1 MRRLLLV
8 ANPAASGFTAS
19 RHRTVVAALRGAYAV
34 TPAWPRDAAEAT
46 RVAAEAAADGTAVV
60 VAMGGDGIV
69 HRVANGV
76 AGTGTALGVIPVG
89 TTNVFARLMGVPPS
103 GGDAARMI
111 AAGTPA
117 RPAPV
122 LAITAAGPDGTLAF
136 VAVFAA
142 GVGFDAD
149 VVREAERTPLRK
161 VGAGSLHYARSTL
174 RTIPAYRKRP
184 PDLRVAVDGVPRQ
197 AVTVM
202 AQAHDRYTFFG
213 RRAMTL
219 SPDGG
224 PAVMTVERA
233 TPRRLAAVL
242 ARAVLRRPVDA
253 VRGVRVHHPFTVVT
267 VDADPP
273 VALEADGELYGLVS
287 SLTLTVRTDVL
298 RVVAPA

>member
-1 MRRLLLV
+1 M

-19 RHRTVVAALRGAYAV
+19 LHRAVMGVLRGAFTV
-34 TPAWPRDAAEAT
+34 TAAWPRDAGEAS
-46 RVAAEAAADGTAVV
+46 RMAAAAAADGTEVV

-69 HRVANGV
+69 HRVANGI
-76 AGTGTALGVIPVG
+76 AGTGAALGVIPAG
-89 TTNVFARLMGVPPS
+89 TTNVFARLVGLPRS
-103 GGDAARMI
+103 GGEAARVI
-111 AAGTPA
+111 ARGTDP
-117 RPAPV
+117 RPVPV
-122 LAITAAGPDGTLAF
+122 LAVTGDGPDGSVGF

-174 RTIPAYRKRP
+174 RAVPSYRTRQP
-184 PDLRVAVDGVPRQ
+184 NLRVAVDGVTHP

-219 SPDGG
+219 SPEGG
-224 PAVMTVERA
+224 PAVMVVERA
-233 TPRRLAAVL
+233 TPRRLVAVL
-242 ARAVLRRPVDA
+242 ARAALGKPVDA
-253 VRGVRVHHPFTVVT
+253 VRGVTVHHPFAVVS

-273 VALEADGELYGLVS
+273 VPLEADGELYGLVER
-287 SLTLTVRTDVL
+287 LTMTVRPDNL
-298 RVVAPA
+298 RVVAPPA